1 MPEVTLK
8 KVTMSLTER
17 DIENAN
23 ILVGRLHSRNKA
35 SAVSSALAISEG
47 ITRRIAKGGELQIK
61 DSEGRIE
68 TIIFPELE
76 NTALQ

>member
-1 MPEVTLK
+1 MPEGTLK

-17 DIENAN
+17 DIENTN
-23 ILVGRLHSRNKA
+23 ILVRRLHSRNKA

-76 NTALQ
+76 NTAL